1 MRKHGVIGLIVGM
14 ALLAVT
20 SFAAPTGRILV
31 FSKTAAFRHGSIED
45 GIEAIR
51 RLGGENGFEVD
62 TTEDA
67 AAFTDENLGQ
77 YAAVVF
83 LNTTG
88 DVLDDGQQSELER
101 FIQAGGGY
109 VGVHAASDTEY
120 DWPWYGELV
129 GAYFAGHPSIQ
140 QATLD
145 VVDRGHQATAHLDLK
160 WRRTDEW
167 YDFRSISRG
176 TNVLITIDESS
187 YDGADTGDPH
197 PMSWYHDFDGGRAFY
212 TALGHT
218 RESYADPA
226 YLQHLLGG
234 IRYAMGDGAP
244 LVRSDRS
251 ATMARTDAQRPSNTH
266 RAEVR

>member
-1 MRKHGVIGLIVGM
+1 MRKHCVVGLLASM

-31 FSKTAAFRHGSIED
+31 FSKTAAFRHGSIEA

-62 TTEDA
+62 STEDA
-67 AAFTDENLGQ
+67 AAFTAENLGQ

-88 DVLDDGQQSELER
+88 DVLDYGQQSDLER

-129 GAYFAGHPSIQ
+129 GAYFVGHPRIQ
-140 QATLD
+140 QATLV
-145 VVDRGHQATAHLDLK
+145 VVDRGHAATKHLDLR
-160 WRRTDEW
+160 WQRRDEW
-167 YDFRSISRG
+167 YDFRSINRD

-187 YDGADTGDPH
+187 YDGATTGEPH

-218 RESYADPA
+218 PESYADSV

-234 IRYAMGDGAP
+234 IQYAMGDGAP
-244 LVRSDRS
+244 
-251 ATMARTDAQRPSNTH
+251 N
-266 RAEVR
+266 